1 MALRRSMGCVVRGGI
16 CAMSTEKGLSP
27 NEVIKAESHFLR
39 GTIAEGLT
47 HVETGALA
55 DDDTQLTK
63 FHGIYQ
69 QDDRDLR
76 AERGRSKMEKA
87 FAFMARLRV
96 PAGVLTPRQW
106 LAAEQVARERGNGSL
121 RLTTRQT
128 IQFHGII
135 KSNLRSAIRGI
146 HDAMLDTIAACGD
159 VNRNVI
165 ARVNPW
171 QSRSHAEV
179 VELARAIGSHLLPKS
194 RAWHEI
200 WIDGERI
207 TGGEDEDEPIYGRT
221 FMPRKFKIAIAL
233 PPSNDVDVF
242 AHDLGFI
249 AIGQG
254 GRVIGYNVVLGGG
267 MGMTHGEPDTYPRTG
282 DVIGFCRPDQ
292 AVDVAEKVVTA
303 QRDLGDRSDRKHA
316 RLKYTIE
323 RMGLA
328 PFRAELEGRL
338 GYVLAPARD
347 FAFSDNGDGAG
358 WAEGDDGDWHYTLLV
373 ENGRVADRPDR
384 RLLSGLH
391 AIAELEVGRFIIT
404 PNQNLV
410 LASVPPARKAAVADL
425 LRAHGLDEPA
435 GGLRRNALACVALPT
450 CGLALAESERYMP
463 ALLLRLEEETE
474 RAGLAQDDITIR
486 VTGCPNGCA
495 RPYLAEIGL
504 VGRAPGIY
512 NLYLGGAFNGARLNK
527 LYRKDVGHDA
537 IIALLAPLL
546 QEYAKQRGEGERF
559 GDYVIRAGHVRATTA
574 GNRFHADVQLETG
587 S

>member
-1 MALRRSMGCVVRGGI
+1 
-16 CAMSTEKGLSP
+16 MSTNQRPSP
-27 NEVIKAESHFLR
+27 NEAIKEASRFLR
-39 GTIAEGLT
+39 GTIADGLT
-47 HVETGALA
+47 RAETGALA

-76 AERGRSKMEKA
+76 AERGRTKMEKA
-87 FAFMARLRV
+87 YSFMARLRV

-106 LAAEQVARERGNGSL
+106 LAAERIARERGNGTL

-135 KSNLRSAIRGI
+135 KSNLRAAIGGI

-171 QSRSHAEV
+171 QSRAHSEV
-179 VELARAIGSHLLPKS
+179 VDLARAIGAHLLPRS

-200 WIDGERI
+200 WIDGEPI

-221 FMPRKFKIAIAL
+221 YMPRKFKIAVAL

-249 AIGQG
+249 AIEEG
-254 GRVIGYNVVLGGG
+254 GRVAGYDVVVGGG
-267 MGMTHGEPDTYPRTG
+267 MGMTHGEPDTFPRTG
-282 DVIGFCRPDQ
+282 DVIGFCLADQ
-292 AVDVAEKVVTA
+292 AVDVAEKVVTV
-303 QRDLGDRSDRKHA
+303 QRDFGDRSDRKHA

-328 PFRAELEGRL
+328 AFRAELESRL
-338 GYVLAPARD
+338 GYALGPARN
-347 FAFSDNGDGAG
+347 FAFTDNGDAPG
-358 WAEGDDGDWHYTLLV
+358 WAEGDAGDWHFTLLV
-373 ENGRVADRPDR
+373 ENGRVRDLADR
-384 RLLSGLH
+384 RLLSGLN
-391 AIAELEVGRFIIT
+391 AIAELDLGRFIIT

-410 LASVPPARKAAVADL
+410 LASIPPERKSEVAEL
-425 LRAHGLDEPA
+425 LRAHGLDAPFS
-435 GGLRRNALACVALPT
+435 GLRRNALACVALPT
-450 CGLALAESERYMP
+450 CGLALAESERYLP
-463 ALLLRLEEETE
+463 HLVTRLEQELE
-474 RAGLAQDDITIR
+474 RVGLAQDDITIR
-486 VTGCPNGCA
+486 MTGCPNGCA

-504 VGRAPGIY
+504 VGRSPGVY
-512 NLYLGGAFNGARLNK
+512 NLYLGGAFNGTRLNK
-527 LYRKDVGHDA
+527 LYRKDVREDA
-537 IIALLAPLL
+537 IIAALTPLL
-546 QEYAKQRGEGERF
+546 REYAARREARERF

-574 GNRFHADVQLETG
+574 GKDFHSDLPLELG